1 MTQLTDLTITQILE
15 KLRAKEVSSVELTRA
30 YLSQIEQ
37 LDSTIQAYLTVTADA
52 AIQAAEAA
60 DKMRGAGDDKPLLGI
75 PLGIKDVLST
85 KGVETTCGSKILK
98 GYVPLFSATVVE
110 RLQAAGMVMLGKLN
124 MDEFAMGS
132 STENSAYKITRNPWD
147 LERVPGGSSG
157 GSAAAVS
164 AGMAAGAFGT
174 DTGGSIRQPG
184 AMCGIAALKPSY
196 GRVSRYGLVAFGSS
210 LDGAG
215 PMARCVEDIARLL
228 GVVAGHDP
236 MDATSMPVDVPD
248 YVGGLT
254 GKVKGLKVG
263 VPKEYFIDGMQPEV
277 EQAVRAAIQQLKDLG
292 AELVDVS
299 LPYTDASLPVYYII
313 APAEASANLAR
324 YDGIR
329 YGARV
334 DQGEMWAT
342 YKATRGA
349 GFGAEVKRRIMLGT
363 YALSAGYYDAYYGKA
378 QAVRTLIKQDFDK
391 AFETVDV
398 ILAPTSPTTA
408 FKLGQNTDDPLQMY
422 LADVFTIP
430 ASLAGICGLNVPCG
444 FDKQGL
450 PIGLQILGKA
460 FDEAMIL
467 RVGQA
472 YERATDWHTRRPAI
486 AISSQQK
493 IKD

>member
-1 MTQLTDLTITQILE
+1 
-15 KLRAKEVSSVELTRA
+15 
-30 YLSQIEQ
+30 
-37 LDSTIQAYLTVTADA
+37 
-52 AIQAAEAA
+52 
-60 DKMRGAGDDKPLLGI
+60 
-75 PLGIKDVLST
+75 
-85 KGVETTCGSKILK
+85 
-98 GYVPLFSATVVE
+98 
-110 RLQAAGMVMLGKLN
+110 
-124 MDEFAMGS
+124 
-132 STENSAYKITRNPWD
+132 
-147 LERVPGGSSG
+147 
-157 GSAAAVS
+157 
-164 AGMAAGAFGT
+164 
-174 DTGGSIRQPG
+174 
-184 AMCGIAALKPSY
+184 
-196 GRVSRYGLVAFGSS
+196 
-210 LDGAG
+210 
-215 PMARCVEDIARLL
+215 MARCVEDIARLL

-236 MDATSMPVDVPD
+236 LDATSMPVDVPD

-277 EQAVRAAIQQLKDLG
+277 EQAVRAAIQQLQSMG
-292 AELVDVS
+292 AKLVDIS

-334 DQGEMWAT
+334 DKGEMWPT

-391 AFETVDV
+391 AFESVDV

-408 FKLGQNTDDPLQMY
+408 FKLGQNTDNPLQMY

-444 FDKQGL
+444 FDNQGL
-450 PIGLQILGKA
+450 PIGLQILGKS

-467 RVGQA
+467 RVGGA
-472 YERATDWHTRRPAI
+472 YESATDWHTRRPAI
-486 AISSQQK
+486 AVSGQPSAVSK
-493 IKD
+493 S

>member
-1 MTQLTDLTITQILE
+1 MTQLTDLTITQALE
-15 KLRAKEVSSVELTRA
+15 KLRAKEITSVELTRA
-30 YLSQIEQ
+30 YLDQIEK
-37 LDSTIQAYLTVTADA
+37 LDPTIKAYLTVTADGA
-52 AIQAAEAA
+52 MQAAEAA
-60 DKMRGAGDDKPLLGI
+60 DKARAAGEDKPLLGI

-98 GYVPLFSATVVE
+98 GYVPIFSATVIE

-124 MDEFAMGS
+124 CDEFAMGS
-132 STENSAYKITRNPWD
+132 STENSAYQITRNPWD

-164 AGMAAGAFGT
+164 AGLAAGTLGT

-184 AMCGIAALKPSY
+184 ALCGIAALKPSY

-215 PMARCVEDIARLL
+215 PMARCVEDVARIL
-228 GVVAGHDP
+228 GVIAGHDP
-236 MDATSMPVDVPD
+236 LDSTSMPIDVPD
-248 YVGGLT
+248 YVAGLT
-254 GKVKGLKVG
+254 GDVKGLRVG
-263 VPKEYFIDGMQPEV
+263 IPKEYFIDGMQPEV
-277 EQAVRAAIQQLKDLG
+277 ETAVRAAIQKYKELG
-292 AELVDVS
+292 AEIVEIS
-299 LPYTDASLPVYYII
+299 LPYTDASLPTYYII
-313 APAEASANLAR
+313 APAEASSNLAR

-329 YGARV
+329 FGQRV

-378 QAVRTLIKQDFDK
+378 QAVRTLIKGDFDK
-391 AFETVDV
+391 AFADVDV
-398 ILAPTSPTTA
+398 IVAPTSPTTA
-408 FKLGQNTDDPLQMY
+408 FKIGQNDDDPVQMY
-422 LADVFTIP
+422 LNDVFTIP

-444 FDKQGL
+444 FDDAGL

-460 FDEAMIL
+460 FDEQTIL
-467 RVGQA
+467 RAGHA
-472 YERATDWHTRRPAI
+472 YENVTDWHTRRPEI
-486 AISSQQK
+486 ATK
-493 IKD
+493 I

>member
-1 MTQLTDLTITQILE
+1 MTHLTDLSITQALE
-15 KLRAKEVSSVELTRA
+15 KLRAKEISSVELTRA
-30 YLSQIEQ
+30 YLDQIEK
-37 LDSTIQAYLTVTADA
+37 LDPTIQAYLTVTADA
-52 AIQAAEAA
+52 ALQSAEAA
-60 DKMRGAGDDKPLLGI
+60 DKARGAGDAAQKPLLGI

-98 GYVPLFSATVVE
+98 GYVPIFSATVVE

-124 MDEFAMGS
+124 CDEFAMGS
-132 STENSAYKITRNPWD
+132 STENSAYQITRNPWD

-164 AGMAAGAFGT
+164 AGLAAGTIGT

-184 AMCGIAALKPSY
+184 AMCGITALKPSY

-215 PMARCVEDIARLL
+215 PMARSVEDAARILQ
-228 GVVAGHDP
+228 VIAGHDP
-236 MDATSMPVDVPD
+236 LDGTSMPVEVPD
-248 YVGGLT
+248 YVAGLT
-254 GKVKGLKVG
+254 GDVKGLKVG
-263 VPKEYFIDGMQPEV
+263 IPKEYFIEGIQPEV

-292 AELVDVS
+292 AEIVEIS
-299 LPYTDASLPVYYII
+299 LPYTDYSLPTYYII

-329 YGARV
+329 FGARV
-334 DQGEMWAT
+334 DKGEMWAT

-349 GFGAEVKRRIMLGT
+349 GFGAEVKRRIMIGT

-391 AFETVDV
+391 AFASVDV
-398 ILAPTSPTTA
+398 IAAPVAPTTA
-408 FKLGQNTDDPLQMY
+408 FKIGQNTDSPLQMY

-430 ASLAGICGLNVPCG
+430 ASLAGICGLSVPCG
-444 FDKQGL
+444 FDGQGL
-450 PIGLQILGKA
+450 PIGLQLLGKA
-460 FDEAMIL
+460 FDEATIL
-467 RVGQA
+467 RAGHA
-472 YERATDWHTRRPAI
+472 YQNATEWHTRRPQVAVG
-486 AISSQQK
+486 Q
-493 IKD
+493 

>member
-1 MTQLTDLTITQILE
+1 MTQLTDLTITHALE
-15 KLRAKEVSSVELTRA
+15 KLRAKAITSVELTRA
-30 YLSQIEQ
+30 YLDQIEK
-37 LDSTIQAYLTVTADA
+37 LDPTIKAYLTVTADG
-52 AIQAAEAA
+52 AIQQAEAA
-60 DKMRGAGDDKPLLGI
+60 DKARAAGENKPLLGI

-98 GYVPLFSATVVE
+98 GYVPIFSATVIE

-124 MDEFAMGS
+124 CDEFAMGS
-132 STENSAYKITRNPWD
+132 STENSAYQITRNPWD

-164 AGMAAGAFGT
+164 AGLAAGTLGT

-184 AMCGIAALKPSY
+184 ALCGIAALKPSY

-215 PMARCVEDIARLL
+215 PMARCVEDVARIL
-228 GVVAGHDP
+228 GVIAGYDP
-236 MDATSMPVDVPD
+236 LDSTSMQLDVPD
-248 YVGGLT
+248 YVAGLT
-254 GKVKGLKVG
+254 GDVKGLRVG
-263 VPKEYFIDGMQPEV
+263 IPKEYFIDGMQPEV
-277 EQAVRAAIQQLKDLG
+277 ETAVRAAIQKYKELG
-292 AELVDVS
+292 AEIIEIS
-299 LPYTDASLPVYYII
+299 LPYTDASLPTYYII
-313 APAEASANLAR
+313 APAEASSNLAR

-329 YGARV
+329 FGQKV

-378 QAVRTLIKQDFDK
+378 QAVRTLIKGDFDK
-391 AFETVDV
+391 AFADVDV
-398 ILAPTSPTTA
+398 IVAPTSPTTA
-408 FKLGQNTDDPLQMY
+408 FKIGQNDDDPVQMY
-422 LADVFTIP
+422 LNDVFTIP

-444 FDKQGL
+444 FDDAGL

-460 FDEAMIL
+460 FDEQTIL
-467 RVGQA
+467 RAGHA
-472 YERATDWHTRRPAI
+472 YESATDWHIRRPEI
-486 AISSQQK
+486 AAK
-493 IKD
+493 I